1 MSWNTQFSASLIA
14 FPLSALVSKVR
25 LARGARAWQRL
36 NIIARTCQFKLYFQP
51 QRPKNAV
58 ATRALLLR
66 ARITKKR
73 KREKKGRKALKK
85 AKDQEKA
92 LKLKAK
98 ADDASKKK
106 RKILAAKFLSKLEPA
121 LLALESNLCSG
132 SSESLSPLVKNAAAD
147 ALAKIKKAKLD
158 VKATNDDPSTELAYE
173 SEYINQLVSNAK
185 KANAVVTSA
194 LASVARFNL

>member
-1 MSWNTQFSASLIA
+1 M
-14 FPLSALVSKVR
+14 
-25 LARGARAWQRL
+25 
-36 NIIARTCQFKLYFQP
+36 
-51 QRPKNAV
+51 
-58 ATRALLLR
+58 
-66 ARITKKR
+66 
-73 KREKKGRKALKK
+73 
-85 AKDQEKA
+85 
-92 LKLKAK
+92 KLKAK

-132 SSESLSPLVKNAAAD
+132 SSESLSPLVKSSAAD
-147 ALAKIKKAKLD
+147 ILIKMKKARLD
-158 VKATNDDPSTELAYE
+158 VKATIDDPSTELAYE